1 MIATSWILKKVDH
14 LLAQRN
20 KVLVTEK
27 TVGEDGLWYSTYIWN
42 NFYLTTWIS
51 ETPKAAQENMIFY
64 QFDICFSK
72 CGRTVQKKN

>member
-27 TVGEDGLWYSTYIWN
+27 TVGEDGL
-42 NFYLTTWIS
+42 
-51 ETPKAAQENMIFY
+51 
-64 QFDICFSK
+64 
-72 CGRTVQKKN
+72 